1 MTFVE
6 RLAQTLL
13 KNDSTSAAL
22 VMSDRNR
29 RYLTGFPSSA
39 GLVLVTAEASYLL
52 MDFRYAE
59 AASYA
64 VKDCQVVEFSN
75 MYEKLAELLQKHNIK
90 RAYLEQS
97 LSVAQAQAFEAKL
110 QAMGVEADLTS
121 ALDDALMELR
131 IIKTPAEIQK
141 IKDAQAITEAA
152 FDHIL
157 PYIREGVTE
166 RDLALEIEFFMRK
179 NGAEGVAF
187 ELIVVAGKNG
197 SQCHGVPGDNTV
209 QKGDFITMDTGAL
222 LDGYHSDMTRTVA
235 LGNVSA
241 EQKKIYDTVLQA
253 QLAAIDAIKPGV
265 ECWTI
270 DKVARDII
278 EKDYAG
284 RFGHSLGHGV
294 GVEIHEWPRF
304 AKGCTTITRPGMV
317 VTVEPGIYIAG
328 ECGVRIED
336 MIVVTENGCENLT
349 SSKKELIIL

>member
-1 MTFVE
+1 MTHAE

-13 KNDSTSAAL
+13 KNDTASAAL
-22 VMSDRNR
+22 VFSERNR
-29 RYLTGFPSSA
+29 RYLSGFPA
-39 GLVLVTAEASYLL
+39 TDGIVLVLPEVSYLL

-59 AASYA
+59 AASYV
-64 VKDCQVVEFSN
+64 VKDCVVVEFAN
-75 MYEKLAELLQKHNIK
+75 MYEKLEELLKKHGV
-90 RAYLEQS
+90 RRVFLEQT
-97 LSVAQAQAFEAKL
+97 LSVAQARLFEDKL
-110 QAMGVEADLTS
+110 HAAGVETDLSS

-131 IIKTPAEIQK
+131 IIKTPEEIQK
-141 IKDAQAITEAA
+141 IRNAQAITEAA

-166 RDLALEIEFFMRK
+166 KELALEIEFFMRSH
-179 NGAEGVAF
+179 GAEAVAF
-187 ELIVVAGKNG
+187 DLIVVAGKNG
-197 SQCHGVPGDNTV
+197 SLCHGVPGENQV
-209 QKGDFITMDTGAL
+209 HKGDFITMDTGAL

-235 LGNVSA
+235 LGEVSA

-253 QLAAIDAIKPGV
+253 QLAAIDAVKPGV

-270 DKVARDII
+270 DKIARDII

-304 AKGCTTITRPGMV
+304 AKGSHTLTRPGMV
-317 VTVEPGIYIAG
+317 ITVEPGIYIAG

-336 MIVVTENGCENLT
+336 MVVVTENGCEDLT
-349 SSKKELIIL
+349 SSKKDLIIL